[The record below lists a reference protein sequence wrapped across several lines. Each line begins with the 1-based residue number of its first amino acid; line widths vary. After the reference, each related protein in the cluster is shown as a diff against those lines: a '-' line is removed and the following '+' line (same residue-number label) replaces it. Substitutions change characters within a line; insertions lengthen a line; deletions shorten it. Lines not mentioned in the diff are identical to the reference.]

1 MTGDKTTETEK
12 KEMLVV
18 SFGTSRAASRE
29 RAVGG
34 IERALADAFPDW
46 EIARAFTSGRVIRRI
61 EQEEGLKI
69 DDPETALKRA
79 QEEGIRQLAAVPTH
93 VLDGEEY
100 RKFRKLFEKYA
111 PQFAFAACGAPLL
124 GNADDIE
131 RVLTIIRKET
141 GKLDDGR
148 TEIVLVGHGTEEAA
162 NQVYEAFC
170 RRFRETGLDHYTVG
184 TVEASPSLMDVKREA
199 ARNGVSRIVL
209 LPLMVVAGEHILMD
223 IGGDQPSSWCSQL
236 RSEGYEVM
244 VVEKGLGE
252 LQDIQAMYIEH
263 AGRILV

>member
-1 MTGDKTTETEK
+1 MTGDKTTENEK

-29 RAVGG
+29 RAIGG

-46 EIARAFTSGRVIRRI
+46 EMVRAFTSGKVIRHI
-61 EQEEGLKI
+61 EKEEGLKI
-69 DDPETALKRA
+69 KDPETALKRA
-79 QEEGIRQLAAVPTH
+79 EEEGIRRLAAVPTH

-100 RKFRKLFEKYA
+100 RKFRKLFAQYA
-111 PQFAFAACGAPLL
+111 PRFDYAACGSPLL
-124 GNADDIE
+124 GDADDIE
-131 RVLTIIRKET
+131 RVLKIIRKVT
-141 GKLDDGR
+141 GELDDGG
-148 TEIVLVGHGTEEAA
+148 TEIVLVGHGSEEAA
-162 NQVYEAFC
+162 NQVYETFC
-170 RRFRETGLDHYTVG
+170 RRFREVGLDHYTVG
-184 TVEASPSLMDVKREA
+184 TVEASPSLEDVKHEA
-199 ARNGVSRIVL
+199 ERNGVSRIVL
-209 LPLMVVAGEHILMD
+209 FPLMVVAGEHILMD
-223 IGGDQPSSWCSQL
+223 IGGGQPSSWRSQL